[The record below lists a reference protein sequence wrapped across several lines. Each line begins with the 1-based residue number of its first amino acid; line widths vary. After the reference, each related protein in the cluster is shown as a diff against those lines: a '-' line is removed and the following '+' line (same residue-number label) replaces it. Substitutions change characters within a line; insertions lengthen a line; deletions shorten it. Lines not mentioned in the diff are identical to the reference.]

1 MEDLYVDEQERKVR
15 FLDVRAGGFLGA
27 GEKHFLVPVEAV
39 SEVGEGRVTVEPSRE
54 QVPGSPS
61 LDAKVVPDAR
71 HQREVREH
79 YRDFPHIPLGP

>member
-15 FLDVRAGGFLGA
+15 FLDVRAGGFLGI

-39 SEVGEGRVTVEPSRE
+39 SEVGEGRVTVQTNRE
-54 QVPGSPS
+54 KV
-61 LDAKVVPDAR
+61 LDAPPLDTKVVPGAR